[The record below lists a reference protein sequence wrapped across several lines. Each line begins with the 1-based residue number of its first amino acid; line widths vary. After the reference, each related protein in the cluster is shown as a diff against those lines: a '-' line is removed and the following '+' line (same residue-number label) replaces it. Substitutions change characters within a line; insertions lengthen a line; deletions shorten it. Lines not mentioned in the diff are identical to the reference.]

1 MCTDQTEKP
10 GHPMA
15 SQQCLPS
22 AQRTLYRLFVGRQRA
37 QQRNNNNNPNTRRRV
52 RIGVMR
58 DADAKSGPPE
68 RAERRA
74 EMRESR
80 APRALW
86 HCAHRAYRT
95 RAGFYG
101 RHRITA
107 RAGGNGERALA
118 AVLFGTRRAL
128 GSGLRSTGCG
138 VRGCTVVRWLRMRSC
153 EITAGPCMQAAVH
166 SIASGWRML

>member
-80 APRALW
+80 APRAPW

-95 RAGFYG
+95 QAGFYG
-101 RHRITA
+101 RHTELRPVRAATGSA
-107 RAGGNGERALA
+107 RWRRFCLARDVLWALGCGQQVVDAGGSGMHRGE
-118 AVLFGTRRAL
+118 
-128 GSGLRSTGCG
+128 
-138 VRGCTVVRWLRMRSC
+138 VVADA
-153 EITAGPCMQAAVH
+153 IV
-166 SIASGWRML
+166 